1 MFNFLNK
8 QYFQFLPV
16 SCLLFPCPVLETIFL
31 SIISGT
37 KIKAEVLILIDRTW
51 TCLFQHGWSND
62 LINSTS
68 SE

>member
-31 SIISGT
+31 SVISGT
-37 KIKAEVLILIDRTW
+37 KIKAEVLILTDRT
-51 TCLFQHGWSND
+51 
-62 LINSTS
+62 
-68 SE
+68 